1 MPHTP
6 AVNTRTFRALDERP
20 TDVETTLIGSSSLV
34 SPAASRTGRIAL
46 FAAGTMLTAIGV
58 AAMIE
63 AHLGAGP
70 GDVMIGAMAS
80 MIGVSHG
87 TAAQAMQAAF
97 ILVALSLGRRPGPGT
112 LASLLLLGP
121 TINLAILLLPAPVAS
136 TPRVAMAIVGLLAT
150 GVGVGLTIGARFGP
164 STGELWADAVSS
176 KTGSDK
182 QRVRWALEATLVGL
196 GFVFGGPVGVVTI
209 VFALTIGPL
218 IDIGTRLAASV
229 RGVTRK
235 QWERSALRFSR
246 L

>member
-1 MPHTP
+1 MD
-6 AVNTRTFRALDERP
+6 TRSFRALEKRP
-20 TDVETTLIGSSSLV
+20 DDLETALIGSSFLV
-34 SPAASRTGRIAL
+34 STAVSRTGRIGL
-46 FAAGTMLTAIGV
+46 FVAGTMLTAVGV
-58 AAMIE
+58 AAMIL
-63 AHLGAGP
+63 AQFGAGP
-70 GDVMIGAMAS
+70 GDVMIGAMAT
-80 MIGVSHG
+80 MIGISHG

-97 ILVALSLGRRPGPGT
+97 ILVALGLGRRPGPGT
-112 LASLLLLGP
+112 IASLLVLGP
-121 TINLAILLLPAPVAS
+121 SINLALLLIPVPVAV
-136 TPRVAMAIVGLLAT
+136 TPRVALAVTGLLAT

-182 QRVRWALEATLVGL
+182 QHVRWALEATLVSL

-218 IDIGTRLAASV
+218 IDVGTRIAASV
-229 RGVTRK
+229 RGATRR